1 LRAAIVA
8 AAIAVACISPVAGA
22 ASATEATARQL
33 TPEQISEQ
41 WLKSESRFEP
51 ERQQWLA
58 RLDSS
63 ACAGPFRPDWAS
75 LVQYQS
81 PPWYDEARFGIFIH
95 WGVFSVPAFGNEW
108 YSRNMYVEGSP
119 EYQHHRATYGPQD
132 QFGYKDLI
140 PRFKAEKF
148 VPQDWAKLFRE
159 SGARYVVPVA
169 EHHDGFALYDS
180 HLSDWT
186 AVKMGPKRDV
196 IGELRDAV
204 RAQGLHFG
212 VSFHRA
218 EHDWFFGPGRHIA
231 SDVNDPAYA
240 SLYGPAED
248 HLAMKTDADLDDDW
262 TYVSQAWLDEWL
274 ARGAELVTRYEPDLV
289 YFDWWVGHSSFQSA
303 VPKFLACYYNQG
315 ARRGGVVV
323 NYKLDRFA
331 PGSGTL
337 DIERG
342 QLTEIQQRVWQTD
355 TSLSNTAWGYIENDT
370 YKSPEFIIHMLADVV
385 SKNGNLLLNVSPRAD
400 GTIPDEEQRIL
411 REIGAWLS
419 VNGEAIYASKPWT
432 RFGEGPTQVVGG
444 TFQDIKTRP
453 YTAEDFRFTTRAGRL
468 YAIELGW
475 PTGPEALIHSITPEI
490 RVRGVTLLAPGKPLP
505 IAFTQA
511 QDGLHLRLPARRPGT
526 YAWVYRIETE

>member
-1 LRAAIVA
+1 
-8 AAIAVACISPVAGA
+8 
-22 ASATEATARQL
+22 
-33 TPEQISEQ
+33 
-41 WLKSESRFEP
+41 
-51 ERQQWLA
+51 
-58 RLDSS
+58 
-63 ACAGPFRPDWAS
+63 
-75 LVQYQS
+75 
-81 PPWYDEARFGIFIH
+81 
-95 WGVFSVPAFGNEW
+95 
-108 YSRNMYVEGSP
+108 
-119 EYQHHRATYGPQD
+119 
-132 QFGYKDLI
+132 
-140 PRFKAEKF
+140 
-148 VPQDWAKLFRE
+148 
-159 SGARYVVPVA
+159 
-169 EHHDGFALYDS
+169 
-180 HLSDWT
+180 
-186 AVKMGPKRDV
+186 
-196 IGELRDAV
+196 
-204 RAQGLHFG
+204 
-212 VSFHRA
+212 
-218 EHDWFFGPGRHIA
+218 
-231 SDVNDPAYA
+231 
-240 SLYGPAED
+240 
-248 HLAMKTDADLDDDW
+248 
-262 TYVSQAWLDEWL
+262 
-274 ARGAELVTRYEPDLV
+274 
-289 YFDWWVGHSSFQSA
+289 
-303 VPKFLACYYNQG
+303 
-315 ARRGGVVV
+315 VV